1 MHASKRGSD
10 VLTLYLAAPF
20 TRCARA
26 KRVDGSANHAE
37 WRVGRCFTGMNPR
50 LPSCAA
56 PYKLDA
62 VTLKPVITGPSFST
76 ARSIASARALGLAA
90 LASALAFGVSA
101 CAPTALSSARQKIAA
116 GQYAAAREELLAL
129 ESHEGDLTGSQRRE
143 VKDDLCLSDFV
154 IGQPSF
160 SLSEQRRVC
169 AEAAKEPGSQSA
181 QLVERIDAAT
191 RKSSAQKV
199 TAALDRGDLADAE
212 EAALVYVDTPG
223 SDPRVMTEWSQR
235 MWEIVR
241 RQDQRNE
248 RKKKQLTDAIA
259 EVRKQYPAM
268 KSMSKSEYLEW
279 VAKQGTVGQ
288 TRMFSAVSLKDS
300 TTTLAVRRAEVQSAA
315 LNLDRLTRINDA
327 LVARCGCD
335 ARTNVGIAETDF
347 PLYLVRLDP
356 ETQRSEVLIL
366 PHE

>member
-1 MHASKRGSD
+1 M
-10 VLTLYLAAPF
+10 
-20 TRCARA
+20 
-26 KRVDGSANHAE
+26 
-37 WRVGRCFTGMNPR
+37 
-50 LPSCAA
+50 
-56 PYKLDA
+56 
-62 VTLKPVITGPSFST
+62 
-76 ARSIASARALGLAA
+76 RALGSAVLA
-90 LASALAFGVSA
+90 LAMALGVSA
-101 CAPTALSSARQKIAA
+101 CAPSALSSARQKIAA

-129 ESHEGDLTGSQRRE
+129 ESHESDLTDSQRRE
-143 VKDDLCLSDFV
+143 VKDNLCLSDFM
-154 IGQPSF
+154 IGQPTF
-160 SLSEQRRVC
+160 SLNEQRRVC
-169 AEAAKEPGSQSA
+169 AQAAREPGSQSA

-199 TAALDRGDLADAE
+199 TAALERGDLADAE
-212 EAALVYVDTPG
+212 QAALVYVDTPG
-223 SDPRVMTEWSQR
+223 ADPKVMADWSQR

-241 RQDQRNE
+241 RQDKREQR
-248 RKKKQLTDAIA
+248 RKKQLSAAIA

-268 KSMSKSEYLEW
+268 KSMSKSDYLQW
-279 VAKQGTVGQ
+279 VSKQGTVGQ
-288 TRMFSAVSLKDS
+288 TRMFSTVSLQDH
-300 TTTLAVRRAEVQSAA
+300 TTTLAVRRAEVQDAA